1 MNDPTEKELRKS
13 PSWKDFKK
21 CESECNKNG
30 GMTKQPCILG
40 HYIST
45 LTEFF
50 YRIRTHK
57 IRYFIFK
64 PVMRLLHFDLISSIL
79 LKVVLPFLRFYLNW
93 LL

>member
-50 YRIRTHK
+50 YRI
-57 IRYFIFK
+57 
-64 PVMRLLHFDLISSIL
+64 P
-79 LKVVLPFLRFYLNW
+79 
-93 LL
+93 